1 MSTEFDIKTFQNEA
15 KIALIAKCALIF
27 FSSDFLNGETFA
39 LCVLTCGDA
48 NKALTVQ
55 IMYRGINK
63 GGGALCQ
70 NIRRRIT
77 TSPPSFRKLL
87 KPLI

>member
-55 IMYRGINK
+55 IM
-63 GGGALCQ
+63 
-70 NIRRRIT
+70 
-77 TSPPSFRKLL
+77 
-87 KPLI
+87 

>member
-27 FSSDFLNGETFA
+27 FYGETFA

-55 IMYRGINK
+55 IM
-63 GGGALCQ
+63 
-70 NIRRRIT
+70 
-77 TSPPSFRKLL
+77 
-87 KPLI
+87 